1 MEITL
6 LKHYKGKTYEVELDS
21 ERILYLHIDIIVDF
35 GLKTG
40 MQIKRDEI
48 KKIIYA
54 SNFRRAYEYSLYCLD
69 YRDYS
74 AEDLYQKLL
83 KTYKSEKLCS
93 DVIKKLV
100 GAGIIDDRRY
110 AEKLARKLVESRK
123 YGYRRSKRE
132 ILLKG
137 VSEEI
142 AEEALSRYD
151 DIYNENLME
160 LLEKKHYRYLTD
172 RTDRKSIEKVKNALV
187 RYGYGFDEIN
197 IAVREYFDN
206 IEQQEGEE

>member
-6 LKHYKGKTYEVELDS
+6 LKQYKGKTYEVELDS
-21 ERILYLHIDIIVDF
+21 ERRLYLHIDIIVDF

-40 MQIKRDEI
+40 MQIERDEL

-74 AEDLYQKLL
+74 AEDLYQKIL
-83 KTYKSEKLCS
+83 KTYKNEKLCL
-93 DVIKKLV
+93 DVIKKLA

-137 VSEEI
+137 ISEEI
-142 AEEALSRYD
+142 AEESLSRYD
-151 DIYNENLME
+151 DMYMDNLME
-160 LLEKKHYRYLTD
+160 LLEKKHCRYLTD
-172 RTDRKSIEKVKNALV
+172 RNDRKSIEKVKNALV

-197 IAVREYFDN
+197 SAVREYFDN
-206 IEQQEGEE
+206 NEQQEGE